1 MQHNPVCPVAPKIP
15 TFSITLD
22 IMNVASN
29 YYTTGEQYSVFF
41 SNLDKVTRMKK

>member
-22 IMNVASN
+22 MMNVASN
-29 YYTTGEQYSVFF
+29 YEIIAQKESNTLSF
-41 SNLDKVTRMKK
+41 SAT